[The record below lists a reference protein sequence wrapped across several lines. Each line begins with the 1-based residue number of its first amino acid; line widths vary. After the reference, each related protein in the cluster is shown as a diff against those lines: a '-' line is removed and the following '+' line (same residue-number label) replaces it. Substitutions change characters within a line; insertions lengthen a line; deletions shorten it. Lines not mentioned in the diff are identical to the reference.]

1 MNQNEPMDKAA
12 KEIGIAL
19 EQSEEF
25 KQLDEATKIQNN
37 DDEAQ
42 RLIGEYNLVRLQLM
56 QKMQGKDMTDEQ
68 LNQIRMQLAD
78 EFDKLMQYEIIKNYI
93 DAKEKF
99 DNLYNKVKNVI
110 DFYAS
115 GEKSGGCSGSCSTC
129 GGCH

>member
-1 MNQNEPMDKAA
+1 MDILDAA

>member
-1 MNQNEPMDKAA
+1 MDILDAA

-78 EFDKLMQYEIIKNYI
+78 EFDKLMQY
-93 DAKEKF
+93 
-99 DNLYNKVKNVI
+99 
-110 DFYAS
+110 
-115 GEKSGGCSGSCSTC
+115 
-129 GGCH
+129 

>member
-1 MNQNEPMDKAA
+1 MDILDAA

-115 GEKSGGCSGSCSTC
+115 GEKSGGCSGNCSTC

>member
-1 MNQNEPMDKAA
+1 MDILDAA

-93 DAKEKF
+93 DAKETF

>member
-1 MNQNEPMDKAA
+1 MDILDAA

-42 RLIGEYNLVRLQLM
+42 RLIGEYNLVRLQLR

>member
-1 MNQNEPMDKAA
+1 MDILDAA

-25 KQLDEATKIQNN
+25 KKLDEATKIQNN

-56 QKMQGKDMTDEQ
+56 QKMQGKDLTDEQ

-110 DFYAS
+110 DFYAN